1 MGTPK
6 SLTDRGF
13 VPIATIGA
21 GVWILLDILRVWL
34 SSLVIVFGQEG
45 TTPLQNVGLFVLV
58 WFLAPLPILLLRFLV
73 TQKTVERSAQL
84 PVDVWFAVLLVGARL
99 GLQGLSGEQLQLY
112 VSSLGLAV
120 GLTWLATIVVRM
132 RRSLLRGFAAGIA
145 LATLTHTA
153 LGTYAVV
160 WRSEVLGWVLTAV
173 QLLLFAWVLA
183 RTSRVSRDDFVKQ
196 AADSVLCFLLPPA
209 LLVAVT
215 VTAAP
220 ARAEAATGWPDG
232 WAAALVMM
240 AVALAAVVAGASSTP
255 GSTPLLSGAV
265 LVIAVGA
272 AIFPTTT
279 DEGVPGLLPFYAPI
293 AQAVGAIALIAAL
306 SWADWPGA
314 RGRPPRANNASLAV
328 FFGSLVFYAVLL
340 GIYAGYTL
348 GYPTDALV
356 VGVALLIA
364 VAAVVHGR
372 AKDRDSGSRVRRSV
386 FYRWPGATLAA
397 SAGIVAAILPQVV
410 PLYATT
416 DPFSDTTRTP
426 AVNELRVVAYNIRM
440 GYGLTGTYD
449 IEGIA
454 ETIQRAQP
462 DVVLLNEVDR
472 GWFLTGGQDT
482 LGTLARMLDMQAV
495 FAPSNGQLW
504 GDAVLTRL
512 PIVETVGYPLRGY
525 GSTTGA
531 QALAVVVKYETT
543 EIEVIA
549 THLQS
554 PGTEEGEEP
563 KEPTLQ
569 AADLADIIIKRRSA
583 HGRPVIVGGDFNFE
597 RNGAAWREME
607 RAGLYDALF
616 RVRPSPTFPADDPD
630 EELDHIFATAGLVRE
645 QGAVLPASYS
655 DHVAVMAVLRLES
668 PLVYGT

>member
-495 FAPSNGQLW
+495 FAPSTDNC
-504 GDAVLTRL
+504 
-512 PIVETVGYPLRGY
+512 
-525 GSTTGA
+525 GA
-531 QALAVVVKYETT
+531 
-543 EIEVIA
+543 
-549 THLQS
+549 
-554 PGTEEGEEP
+554 
-563 KEPTLQ
+563 
-569 AADLADIIIKRRSA
+569 
-583 HGRPVIVGGDFNFE
+583 
-597 RNGAAWREME
+597 M
-607 RAGLYDALF
+607 
-616 RVRPSPTFPADDPD
+616 PS
-630 EELDHIFATAGLVRE
+630 
-645 QGAVLPASYS
+645 
-655 DHVAVMAVLRLES
+655 
-668 PLVYGT
+668 